1 MLFYLKLGFRNL
13 LKNRRRSVKTIIT
26 VVIGLSACLLV
37 QGFMSHTL
45 QGLQESLINSGIG
58 HFQIYRKGYLEH
70 GNEEPY
76 QYLITDVKTVL
87 SELSKIPELKLIAPR
102 LEFQGIVSSAEKDT
116 IFLGNAGLS
125 REEQALNTLVTLKEG
140 SFLNDQHPYEVVV
153 GSGIAGKLKVG
164 IGDPVTLLAA
174 MKDGG
179 INAIDLE
186 ITGIVEGQIK
196 SFNEVILMANL
207 NTVQGLINIPNSVDR
222 IILLLNENED
232 QAKIEPMLKKIC
244 DELDLEYCDW
254 RRLAGI
260 QYTQPKLFYDLVYVL
275 MMTIIV
281 LVVIFSI
288 TNTLNLTM
296 QERIREIGTIRSL
309 GTTRLQVGKIF
320 IAESFL
326 IGLIGGLAGIFAG
339 YGLAAVFNTL
349 GGVSIPP
356 PPGHAKGYIALFKP
370 DFIQALLLGMVF
382 LITSTLAG
390 FYPAFKAA
398 KLRIVDA
405 LRWL

>member
-1 MLFYLKLGFRNL
+1 MLFYLKLGLLNL

-45 QGLQESLINSGIG
+45 QGLEESLINSGIG

-70 GNEEPY
+70 GTEEPY
-76 QYLITDVKTVL
+76 QYLISDVKTVL
-87 SELSKIPELKLIAPR
+87 SELSKIPELKLIAPH
-102 LEFQGIVSSAEKDT
+102 LEFQGIVSSGEKDT
-116 IFLGNAGLS
+116 IFMGKAGFS

-140 SFLNDQHPYEVVV
+140 SFLNDQNPFEVVI
-153 GSGIAGKLKVG
+153 GSGIARKLKVG
-164 IGDPVTLLAA
+164 IGDLVTLLAA
-174 MKDGG
+174 MNDGG
-179 INAIDLE
+179 INAVDLE

-207 NTVQGLINIPNSVDR
+207 NTVQDLINIPNSVDR
-222 IILLLNENED
+222 IILMLNENGN
-232 QAKIEPMLKKIC
+232 QAKIEPMLEKIC
-244 DELDLEYCDW
+244 EQLDLEYCDW

-309 GTTRLQVGKIF
+309 GTTRLQVGQIF

-326 IGLIGGLAGIFAG
+326 IGLSGALAGIFVG
-339 YGLAAVFNTL
+339 YGLAAVFNAL
-349 GGVSIPP
+349 GGISIPP

-370 DFIQALLLGMVF
+370 DFLQALLLGMVF

>member
-1 MLFYLKLGFRNL
+1 MLFYLKLGFLNL

-58 HFQIYRKGYLEH
+58 HFQIYRKGYLEY

-76 QYLITDVKTVL
+76 QYLITDVKAVL
-87 SELSKIPELKLIAPR
+87 SELSKIPELKLIAPH
-102 LEFQGIVSSAEKDT
+102 LEFQGIVSSGEKDA

-125 REEQALNTLVTLKEG
+125 QQEQELNTLVTLKEG
-140 SFLNDQHPYEVVV
+140 SFLNDQNPFEVVI
-153 GSGIAGKLKVG
+153 GSGIARKLNVG

-179 INAIDLE
+179 INAVDLE
-186 ITGIVEGQIK
+186 ITGVVEGQIK
-196 SFNEVILMANL
+196 NYNEVILMANL
-207 NTVQGLINIPNSVDR
+207 NTVQNLINIPNSVDR
-222 IILLLNENED
+222 IILLLNEDKN

-244 DELDLEYCDW
+244 DELDLEHSDW

-309 GTTRLQVGKIF
+309 GTTRLQVVKIF
-320 IAESFL
+320 ISESFL
-326 IGLIGGLAGIFAG
+326 IGLIGGLAGILAG
-339 YGLAAVFNTL
+339 YGLAAVFNAL

-356 PPGHAKGYIALFKP
+356 PPGHAKGYMALFKP
-370 DFIQALLLGMVF
+370 DISQAFLLGMLF
-382 LITSTLAG
+382 LVTSTLAG
-390 FYPAFKAA
+390 FYPAFRAA

>member
-1 MLFYLKLGFRNL
+1 MLFYLKLGFLNL
-13 LKNRRRSVKTIIT
+13 IKNRRRSVKTIIT

-58 HFQIYRKGYLEH
+58 HYQIYRKGYLEH

-76 QYLITDVKTVL
+76 QYLITDVKTIL
-87 SELSKIPELKLIAPR
+87 TELNKIPEFKLIAPH
-102 LEFQGIVSSAEKDT
+102 LEFQGIVSSGEKDT
-116 IFLGNAGLS
+116 IFMGNAGFS
-125 REEQALNTLVTLKEG
+125 QEEQALNTLVTLKEG
-140 SFLNDQHPYEVVV
+140 SFLNDQNPFEVVI
-153 GSGIAGKLKVG
+153 GSGIARKLNAG

-174 MKDGG
+174 MKEGG
-179 INAIDLE
+179 INAVDLE
-186 ITGIVEGQIK
+186 ITGVVEGQIK

-207 NTVQGLINIPNSVDR
+207 NTVQGLIDIPNSVDR
-222 IILLLNENED
+222 IILLLNENKN

-244 DELDLEYCDW
+244 DEMDLEYSDW

-260 QYTQPKLFYDLVYVL
+260 QYTQPKLFYDLVYLL

-309 GTTRLQVGKIF
+309 GATRLQVAKIF
-320 IAESFL
+320 IAESFI
-326 IGLIGGLAGIFAG
+326 IGLIGGIAGIFAG
-339 YGLAAVFNTL
+339 YGLAAVFNAL

-356 PPGHAKGYIALFKP
+356 PPGHARGYMALFKP
-370 DFIQALLLGMVF
+370 DFFQTLLLGILF
-382 LITSTLAG
+382 LITSTFAG
-390 FYPAFKAA
+390 FYPAFRAA

-405 LRWL
+405 LRWF